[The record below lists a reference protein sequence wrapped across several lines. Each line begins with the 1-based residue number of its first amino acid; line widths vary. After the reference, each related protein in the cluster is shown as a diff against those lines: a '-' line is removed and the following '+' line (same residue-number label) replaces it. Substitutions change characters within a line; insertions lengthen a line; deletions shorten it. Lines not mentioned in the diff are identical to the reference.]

1 MPRTLS
7 TRTETEIAKKAGSKP
22 IWLVYIGYG
31 TPLRYSS
38 GPTLTWNSQTW
49 TAQDLIVTVAPDK
62 NTGTLQI
69 QNTDYVFGGK
79 VVTDGIA
86 DVPITIYQLYG
97 DSPYDSADA
106 ELLFDGVGGQARPG
120 VRWVHVG
127 LELAPTACM
136 YSPRTRCTKEIGF
149 NHLPPDG
156 MTISLNGEN
165 YTLEVQPSG

>member
-7 TRTETEIAKKAGSKP
+7 TRTETEVAKKFGSKP
-22 IWLVYIGYG
+22 FWLVYIESG

-38 GPTLTWNSQTW
+38 GPTVTWNSQTW

-62 NTGTLQI
+62 NTGTLRI
-69 QNTDYVFGGK
+69 QNTDYIFGGL
-79 VVTDGIA
+79 VLTNGIA
-86 DVPITIYQLYG
+86 DVPIETYQLYG
-97 DSPYDSADA
+97 DSPYAVADA
-106 ELLFDGVGGQARPG
+106 ELLFDGVGSHARPG
-120 VRWVHVG
+120 LRWVDVG

-136 YSPRTRCTKEIGF
+136 FSPRVRCTKEIGF

-165 YTLEVQPSG
+165 YTLEIQPSG

>member
-7 TRTETEIAKKAGSKP
+7 ARTQAEVDKQFGSKP
-22 IWLVYIGYG
+22 FELVYIGYG

-38 GPTLTWNSQTW
+38 GPTVIWNSLTW

-62 NTGTLQI
+62 NTGMLRI

-79 VVTDGIA
+79 VLTDGIA
-86 DVPITIYQLYG
+86 DIPIMSYQLYG
-97 DSPYDSADA
+97 DSPYADADA
-106 ELLFDGVGGQARPG
+106 ELLFDGVGSHARPG
-120 VRWVHVG
+120 LRWVDVG
-127 LELAPTACM
+127 LEPAPTACM
-136 YSPRTRCTKEIGF
+136 FSPRVRCTAEIGF

-165 YTLEVQPSG
+165 YTLEIQNG